1 MRVLFVCTANICRS
15 PAAEAL
21 ARAQFGEQGRAFRSA
36 GFLIPD
42 QPCPDHMITSLAEL
56 GVDVSQHRSYQLN
69 EPSLEAADIVL
80 TMEGK
85 HVQDATLI
93 APDTFHKIF
102 PLKQAASILSDWS
115 TVSVENFLAEANQSR
130 DPRQYLDN
138 RWDVAD
144 PYGGKLKGYKKA
156 VQEIRSL
163 VDGTLSRLS

>member
-15 PAAEAL
+15 PAAEVL
-21 ARAQFGEQGRAFRSA
+21 ARAQFGEDGRAFRSA

-56 GVDVSQHRSYQLN
+56 GVDASQHRSYRLN
-69 EPSLEAADIVL
+69 EASLTAADIVL

-93 APDTFHKIF
+93 APDTFQKIF
-102 PLKQAASILSDWS
+102 PLKQAAAILSEWPRVPLSD
-115 TVSVENFLAEANQSR
+115 FLAEANQAR

-138 RWDVAD
+138 RWDVSD

-156 VQEIRSL
+156 VKEIRSL